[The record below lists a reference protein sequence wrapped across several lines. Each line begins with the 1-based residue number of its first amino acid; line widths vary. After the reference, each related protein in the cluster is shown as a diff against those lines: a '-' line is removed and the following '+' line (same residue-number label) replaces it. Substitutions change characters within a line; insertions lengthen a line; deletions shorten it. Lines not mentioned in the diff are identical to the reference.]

1 MHRIEF
7 FGPTSAAAIA
17 SRLAAFR
24 VGMNDLG
31 YAGGVLAVESSYV
44 AIIMVSAMGETGIL
58 LVFVPSLF
66 LIMLLVLETGRRIG
80 KRYYSMEESDHH
92 RGNRILVESAIYG
105 LLGLLIAFTVSGA
118 ANRFDARRTLTV
130 QEANAIGTAYLRLDL
145 LPAAAQP
152 ELRRKFRRYAE
163 ARLAVFRLLP
173 DFAASNAEAV
183 RANELQRSIW
193 NEVIAALPG
202 VPQSATLMLLP
213 ALNEMFDITSSRAIA
228 GQAHTPLVI
237 LCALAVL
244 ALFCCL
250 LAGYGLAG
258 ENPLGSALRMIGFA
272 LIVTLTIFVILDLD
286 YPRVGLIRL
295 DYADQAL
302 IDVLA
307 GMR

>member
-1 MHRIEF
+1 M
-7 FGPTSAAAIA
+7 PVAYWS
-17 SRLAAFR
+17 
-24 VGMNDLG
+24 
-31 YAGGVLAVESSYV
+31 VESSYV

-80 KRYYSMEESDHH
+80 KRYYSMEESEHH

-163 ARLAVFRLLP
+163 ARLAVFRVLP
-173 DFAASNAEAV
+173 DFEASNAEAI

-272 LIVTLTIFVILDLD
+272 LVVTLAIFVILDLD

>member
-1 MHRIEF
+1 M
-7 FGPTSAAAIA
+7 PVA
-17 SRLAAFR
+17 
-24 VGMNDLG
+24 
-31 YAGGVLAVESSYV
+31 YWPVESSYF
-44 AIIMVSAMGETGIL
+44 AMIGICAMGDTGIL

-80 KRYYSMEESDHH
+80 KRYHSMEESDHH

-118 ANRFDARRTLTV
+118 ANRFDARRILTV

-173 DFAASNAEAV
+173 NFEASNAEAV

-213 ALNEMFDITSSRAIA
+213 ALNEMFDISSSRAIA

>member
-1 MHRIEF
+1 M
-7 FGPTSAAAIA
+7 PVA
-17 SRLAAFR
+17 
-24 VGMNDLG
+24 
-31 YAGGVLAVESSYV
+31 YWPVESSYV

-152 ELRRKFRRYAE
+152 DLRRKFRRYAE

-173 DFAASNAEAV
+173 DFEASNAEAI

-228 GQAHTPLVI
+228 AQAHTPLVI

-258 ENPLGSALRMIGFA
+258 EKPHSSALRMIGFA

>member
-1 MHRIEF
+1 M
-7 FGPTSAAAIA
+7 PVA
-17 SRLAAFR
+17 
-24 VGMNDLG
+24 
-31 YAGGVLAVESSYV
+31 YWPVESSYV

-80 KRYYSMEESDHH
+80 KRYYSMEESEHH

-130 QEANAIGTAYLRLDL
+130 QEANTIGTAYLRLDL

-173 DFAASNAEAV
+173 DFEASNAEAV

-228 GQAHTPLVI
+228 AQAHTPLVI

>member
-1 MHRIEF
+1 M
-7 FGPTSAAAIA
+7 PVA
-17 SRLAAFR
+17 
-24 VGMNDLG
+24 
-31 YAGGVLAVESSYV
+31 YWPVESSYF
-44 AIIMVSAMGETGIL
+44 AMIGICAMGDTGIL

-118 ANRFDARRTLTV
+118 ASRFDARRTLTV
-130 QEANAIGTAYLRLDL
+130 QEANTIGTAYLRLDL

>member
-1 MHRIEF
+1 M
-7 FGPTSAAAIA
+7 PVAYSP
-17 SRLAAFR
+17 
-24 VGMNDLG
+24 
-31 YAGGVLAVESSYV
+31 VESSYV

-173 DFAASNAEAV
+173 NFEASNAEAV

-272 LIVTLTIFVILDLD
+272 LVVTLAIFVILDLD

>member
-1 MHRIEF
+1 M
-7 FGPTSAAAIA
+7 PVA
-17 SRLAAFR
+17 
-24 VGMNDLG
+24 
-31 YAGGVLAVESSYV
+31 YWPVESSYV

-228 GQAHTPLVI
+228 AQAHTPLVI

>member
-1 MHRIEF
+1 M
-7 FGPTSAAAIA
+7 PVA
-17 SRLAAFR
+17 
-24 VGMNDLG
+24 
-31 YAGGVLAVESSYV
+31 YWPVESSYV

-152 ELRRKFRRYAE
+152 ELRRKFRRYTE

-173 DFAASNAEAV
+173 DFEASNAEAV

>member
-1 MHRIEF
+1 M
-7 FGPTSAAAIA
+7 PVA
-17 SRLAAFR
+17 
-24 VGMNDLG
+24 
-31 YAGGVLAVESSYV
+31 YWPVESSYV

-105 LLGLLIAFTVSGA
+105 LLGLLIAFTVWA
-118 ANRFDARRTLTV
+118 PPDRFDARRTLTV
-130 QEANAIGTAYLRLDL
+130 QEANTIGTAYLRLDL

-173 DFAASNAEAV
+173 DFEASNAEAV
-183 RANELQRSIW
+183 RADELQRSIW

-213 ALNEMFDITSSRAIA
+213 ALNEMFDITPVGRLRDR
-228 GQAHTPLVI
+228 HTRHFVI

>member
-1 MHRIEF
+1 M
-7 FGPTSAAAIA
+7 PVA
-17 SRLAAFR
+17 
-24 VGMNDLG
+24 
-31 YAGGVLAVESSYV
+31 YWPVESSYV

-80 KRYYSMEESDHH
+80 KRYYSMEESEHH

-152 ELRRKFRRYAE
+152 ELRQKFRRYAE

-173 DFAASNAEAV
+173 DFEASNAEAI

-213 ALNEMFDITSSRAIA
+213 ALNEMFDISSSRAIA
-228 GQAHTPLVI
+228 GQAHTPLVV

-307 GMR
+307 GMK

>member
-1 MHRIEF
+1 M
-7 FGPTSAAAIA
+7 PAAYW
-17 SRLAAFR
+17 L
-24 VGMNDLG
+24 
-31 YAGGVLAVESSYV
+31 VESSYF
-44 AIIMVSAMGETGIL
+44 AMIGICAMGDTGIL

-80 KRYYSMEESDHH
+80 KRYYSMEESEHH

-272 LIVTLTIFVILDLD
+272 LVVTLAIFVILDLD

>member
-1 MHRIEF
+1 M
-7 FGPTSAAAIA
+7 PVA
-17 SRLAAFR
+17 
-24 VGMNDLG
+24 
-31 YAGGVLAVESSYV
+31 YWPVESSYV

-202 VPQSATLMLLP
+202 VSQSATLMLLP

-258 ENPLGSALRMIGFA
+258 ERPLGSALRMIGFA

>member
-1 MHRIEF
+1 M
-7 FGPTSAAAIA
+7 PVA
-17 SRLAAFR
+17 
-24 VGMNDLG
+24 
-31 YAGGVLAVESSYV
+31 YWPVESSYV

-80 KRYYSMEESDHH
+80 KRYYSMEESEHY

>member
-1 MHRIEF
+1 M
-7 FGPTSAAAIA
+7 PAAYW
-17 SRLAAFR
+17 L
-24 VGMNDLG
+24 
-31 YAGGVLAVESSYV
+31 VESSYF
-44 AIIMVSAMGETGIL
+44 AMIGICAMGDTGIL

-80 KRYYSMEESDHH
+80 KRYYSMEESEHH

-118 ANRFDARRTLTV
+118 ANRFDARRILTV

-173 DFAASNAEAV
+173 DFEASNAEAV

>member
-1 MHRIEF
+1 M
-7 FGPTSAAAIA
+7 PAA
-17 SRLAAFR
+17 
-24 VGMNDLG
+24 
-31 YAGGVLAVESSYV
+31 YWPVESSYF
-44 AIIMVSAMGETGIL
+44 AMIGICAMGDTGIL

-80 KRYYSMEESDHH
+80 KRYYSMEESEHH

>member
-1 MHRIEF
+1 M
-7 FGPTSAAAIA
+7 PVA
-17 SRLAAFR
+17 
-24 VGMNDLG
+24 
-31 YAGGVLAVESSYV
+31 YWPVESSYV

-80 KRYYSMEESDHH
+80 KRYHSMEESDHH

-118 ANRFDARRTLTV
+118 ASRFDARRTLTV
-130 QEANAIGTAYLRLDL
+130 QEANTIGTAYLRLDL

-173 DFAASNAEAV
+173 DFEASNAEAV

-228 GQAHTPLVI
+228 AQAHTPLVI

-258 ENPLGSALRMIGFA
+258 ENPHGSALRMIGFA

>member
-1 MHRIEF
+1 M
-7 FGPTSAAAIA
+7 PVA
-17 SRLAAFR
+17 
-24 VGMNDLG
+24 
-31 YAGGVLAVESSYV
+31 YWPVESSYV

-130 QEANAIGTAYLRLDL
+130 QEANTIGTAYLRLDL

-173 DFAASNAEAV
+173 DFEASNAEAV

>member
-1 MHRIEF
+1 M
-7 FGPTSAAAIA
+7 PVA
-17 SRLAAFR
+17 
-24 VGMNDLG
+24 
-31 YAGGVLAVESSYV
+31 YWPVESSYV

-152 ELRRKFRRYAE
+152 DLRRKFRRYAE

>member
-1 MHRIEF
+1 M
-7 FGPTSAAAIA
+7 PVA
-17 SRLAAFR
+17 
-24 VGMNDLG
+24 
-31 YAGGVLAVESSYV
+31 YWPVESSYV

-152 ELRRKFRRYAE
+152 DLRRKFRRYAE

-173 DFAASNAEAV
+173 DFEASNAEAV

-272 LIVTLTIFVILDLD
+272 LVVTLAIFVILDLD

>member
-1 MHRIEF
+1 M
-7 FGPTSAAAIA
+7 PVA
-17 SRLAAFR
+17 
-24 VGMNDLG
+24 
-31 YAGGVLAVESSYV
+31 YWPVESSYV

-80 KRYYSMEESDHH
+80 KRYHSMEESDHH

-118 ANRFDARRTLTV
+118 ASRFDARRTLTV
-130 QEANAIGTAYLRLDL
+130 QEANTIGTAYLRLDL

-173 DFAASNAEAV
+173 DFEASNAEAV

-228 GQAHTPLVI
+228 AQAHTPLVI

>member
-1 MHRIEF
+1 M
-7 FGPTSAAAIA
+7 PVA
-17 SRLAAFR
+17 
-24 VGMNDLG
+24 
-31 YAGGVLAVESSYV
+31 YWPVESSYV
-44 AIIMVSAMGETGIL
+44 AMIGICAMGDTGIL

-152 ELRRKFRRYAE
+152 DLRRKFRRYAE

-173 DFAASNAEAV
+173 NFEASNAEAV

-213 ALNEMFDITSSRAIA
+213 ALNEMFDISSSRAIA

>member
-1 MHRIEF
+1 M
-7 FGPTSAAAIA
+7 PVA
-17 SRLAAFR
+17 
-24 VGMNDLG
+24 
-31 YAGGVLAVESSYV
+31 YWPVESSYV

-58 LVFVPSLF
+58 MVFVPSLF

-173 DFAASNAEAV
+173 DFEASNAEAV

-272 LIVTLTIFVILDLD
+272 LVVTLAIFVILDLD

>member
-1 MHRIEF
+1 M
-7 FGPTSAAAIA
+7 PVA
-17 SRLAAFR
+17 
-24 VGMNDLG
+24 
-31 YAGGVLAVESSYV
+31 YWPVESSYV

-118 ANRFDARRTLTV
+118 ASRFDARRTLTV

-152 ELRRKFRRYAE
+152 DLRRKFRRYAE

-173 DFAASNAEAV
+173 DFEASNAEAV

>member
-1 MHRIEF
+1 M
-7 FGPTSAAAIA
+7 PVVYWS
-17 SRLAAFR
+17 
-24 VGMNDLG
+24 
-31 YAGGVLAVESSYV
+31 VEPSYV
-44 AIIMVSAMGETGIL
+44 AIIKVSAMSDTGIL

-80 KRYYSMEESDHH
+80 KRYYAVAESEHH

-145 LPAAAQP
+145 LPAGAQP
-152 ELRRKFRRYAE
+152 ELRQKFRRYAE

-173 DFAASNAEAV
+173 DFEASNAEAV

-213 ALNEMFDITSSRAIA
+213 ALNEMFDITASRAIA
-228 GQAHTPLVI
+228 AQAHTPLVV

-258 ENPLGSALRMIGFA
+258 ERPFDSALRMIGFA
-272 LIVTLTIFVILDLD
+272 LVVTLTIFVILDLD
-286 YPRVGLIRL
+286 YPRVGFIRL

>member
-1 MHRIEF
+1 M
-7 FGPTSAAAIA
+7 PVA
-17 SRLAAFR
+17 
-24 VGMNDLG
+24 
-31 YAGGVLAVESSYV
+31 YWPVESSYV

-118 ANRFDARRTLTV
+118 ASRFDARRTLTV
-130 QEANAIGTAYLRLDL
+130 QEANTIGTAYLRLDL

-173 DFAASNAEAV
+173 DFEASNAEAV

>member
-1 MHRIEF
+1 M
-7 FGPTSAAAIA
+7 PVA
-17 SRLAAFR
+17 
-24 VGMNDLG
+24 
-31 YAGGVLAVESSYV
+31 YWPVESSYV
-44 AIIMVSAMGETGIL
+44 ANIMVSAMGETGIL

-80 KRYYSMEESDHH
+80 KRYYSMEESEHH

-173 DFAASNAEAV
+173 DFEASNAEAV

-228 GQAHTPLVI
+228 AQAHTPLVI

-258 ENPLGSALRMIGFA
+258 ENPHGSALRMIGFA
-272 LIVTLTIFVILDLD
+272 LVVTLTIFVILDLD

>member
-1 MHRIEF
+1 M
-7 FGPTSAAAIA
+7 PVA
-17 SRLAAFR
+17 
-24 VGMNDLG
+24 
-31 YAGGVLAVESSYV
+31 YWPVESSYV

-173 DFAASNAEAV
+173 NFEASNAEAV

-213 ALNEMFDITSSRAIA
+213 ALNEMFDISSSRAIA

>member
-1 MHRIEF
+1 M
-7 FGPTSAAAIA
+7 PVA
-17 SRLAAFR
+17 
-24 VGMNDLG
+24 
-31 YAGGVLAVESSYV
+31 YWPVESSYV

-130 QEANAIGTAYLRLDL
+130 QEANTIGTAYLRLDL

-173 DFAASNAEAV
+173 DFEASNAEAV

-228 GQAHTPLVI
+228 AQAHTPLVI

-258 ENPLGSALRMIGFA
+258 ENPLGSALRMVGFA
-272 LIVTLTIFVILDLD
+272 LVVTLTIFVIIDLD
-286 YPRVGLIRL
+286 YPRVGLIQL

>member
-1 MHRIEF
+1 M
-7 FGPTSAAAIA
+7 PVA
-17 SRLAAFR
+17 
-24 VGMNDLG
+24 
-31 YAGGVLAVESSYV
+31 YWPVESSYV

-202 VPQSATLMLLP
+202 APPPATVMLLP
-213 ALNEMFDITSSRAIA
+213 ALNEMFDISSSRAIA

>member
-1 MHRIEF
+1 
-7 FGPTSAAAIA
+7 
-17 SRLAAFR
+17 
-24 VGMNDLG
+24 
-31 YAGGVLAVESSYV
+31 
-44 AIIMVSAMGETGIL
+44 MGDTGIL

-80 KRYYSMEESDHH
+80 KRYYSMEESEHH

-173 DFAASNAEAV
+173 DFEASNAEAV

>member
-1 MHRIEF
+1 M
-7 FGPTSAAAIA
+7 PVA
-17 SRLAAFR
+17 
-24 VGMNDLG
+24 
-31 YAGGVLAVESSYV
+31 YWPVESSYV

-80 KRYYSMEESDHH
+80 KRYHSMEESDHH

-118 ANRFDARRTLTV
+118 ASRFDARRTLTV
-130 QEANAIGTAYLRLDL
+130 QEANTIGTAYLRLDL

-173 DFAASNAEAV
+173 DFEASNAEAV
-183 RANELQRSIW
+183 RANELQRLIW

-228 GQAHTPLVI
+228 AQAHTPLVI

-272 LIVTLTIFVILDLD
+272 LVVTLAIFVILDLD

>member
-1 MHRIEF
+1 M
-7 FGPTSAAAIA
+7 PVA
-17 SRLAAFR
+17 
-24 VGMNDLG
+24 
-31 YAGGVLAVESSYV
+31 YWPVESSYV

-80 KRYYSMEESDHH
+80 KRYYSMEESEHY

-173 DFAASNAEAV
+173 DFEASNAEAV

>member
-1 MHRIEF
+1 M
-7 FGPTSAAAIA
+7 PVA
-17 SRLAAFR
+17 
-24 VGMNDLG
+24 
-31 YAGGVLAVESSYV
+31 YWPVESSYV

-213 ALNEMFDITSSRAIA
+213 ALNEMFDISSSRAIA

>member
-1 MHRIEF
+1 M
-7 FGPTSAAAIA
+7 PVA
-17 SRLAAFR
+17 
-24 VGMNDLG
+24 
-31 YAGGVLAVESSYV
+31 YWPVESSYV

-118 ANRFDARRTLTV
+118 ANRFNARRTLTV

-173 DFAASNAEAV
+173 DFEASNAEAV

>member
-1 MHRIEF
+1 M
-7 FGPTSAAAIA
+7 PVAYW
-17 SRLAAFR
+17 L
-24 VGMNDLG
+24 
-31 YAGGVLAVESSYV
+31 VESSYF
-44 AIIMVSAMGETGIL
+44 AMIGICAMGDTGIL

-173 DFAASNAEAV
+173 DFEASNAEAV

>member
-1 MHRIEF
+1 M
-7 FGPTSAAAIA
+7 PVA
-17 SRLAAFR
+17 
-24 VGMNDLG
+24 
-31 YAGGVLAVESSYV
+31 YWPVESSYV

-173 DFAASNAEAV
+173 DFEASNAEAV

-228 GQAHTPLVI
+228 AQAHTPLVI